1 MKKMNLLGV
10 VFLGF
15 IASITMQTA
24 HAQDK
29 ADCAVSYTRSA
40 CPGKETESFA
50 KCEGKATCTKNV
62 AAASPAA
69 CQDAALKACANDR
82 LDVTKSK
89 MISASFKGEALKS
102 STGKADFCADYA
114 NRATE
119 FDKCGK

>member
-1 MKKMNLLGV
+1 MMKMNLLGV
-10 VFLGF
+10 VFLGLLASVTVQ
-15 IASITMQTA
+15 IAR
-24 HAQDK
+24 AQEK

-50 KCEGKATCTKNV
+50 KCDGKATCTKNI
-62 AAASPAA
+62 AATSPAA

-89 MISASFKGEALKS
+89 IISASFKGESLKS

-119 FDKCGK
+119 FDRCGK